1 MARYGRVTFS
11 VSYVVDLDDAEM
23 IDNAKDA
30 ITEDV
35 SSVVRYGEAYAAC
48 DAMPDDTATE
58 ADIEEFLIEMRNGR
72 VAE

>member
-23 IDNAKDA
+23 IDDAKDA
-30 ITEDV
+30 IAEDV
-35 SSVVRYGEAYAAC
+35 SSAVRYGEAYAAC
-48 DAMPDDTATE
+48 DVTPDDTATE